1 LRLIVAI
8 QFGKTHTKRNVFR
21 LTKEIAMK
29 KYLLVAIL
37 AATFATPA
45 LPAESWFLGSNGKR
59 CEISAY
65 KQPGWNVLGV
75 YHSRQEAEKAK
86 HKTDKCQKD

>member
-1 LRLIVAI
+1 
-8 QFGKTHTKRNVFR
+8 VFT

-29 KYLLVAIL
+29 KYLLVIIL
-37 AATFATPA
+37 AAAFATPA
-45 LPAESWFLGSNGKR
+45 LPAESWFLGYNGKR
-59 CEISAY
+59 CEISAN

-75 YHSRQEAEKAK
+75 YPSRERAEKAK